1 MDECVADGGTPLRG
15 TATRSGNKHA
25 AFPLIAAALLTD
37 EPVRL
42 YNLPDIA
49 DVRTMLELVE
59 RLGVEVDRHD
69 PHTVSLRARRI
80 TTTTPDPALLRRV
93 RGGLVL
99 MGPLLAREGEARVQ
113 RPGGGQVR
121 RRRTGT
127 ALLRLPAPG
136 HVM

>member
-1 MDECVADGGTPLRG
+1 MDEFVIDGGVPLRG
-15 TATRSGNKHA
+15 TVTPSGNKNA

-49 DVRTMLELVE
+49 DVRTMLALVE

-93 RGGLVL
+93 PGGLGL
-99 MGPLLAREGEARVQ
+99 MGPLLAREGEARGERSGGAQ
-113 RPGGGQVR
+113 IGRRPIG
-121 RRRTGT
+121 
-127 ALLRLPAPG
+127 APALRLPAEA
-136 HVM
+136 

>member
-1 MDECVADGGTPLRG
+1 MCRLLRRLAYHSIVVAMDELVIEGGVPLRG
-15 TATRSGNKHA
+15 TVTPSGNKNA

-49 DVRTMLELVE
+49 DVRTMLALVE

-80 TTTTPDPALLRRV
+80 TTTTPDPALLRRG
-93 RGGLVL
+93 RARPPL
-99 MGPLLAREGEARVQ
+99 M
-113 RPGGGQVR
+113 RP
-121 RRRTGT
+121 
-127 ALLRLPAPG
+127 
-136 HVM
+136 

>member
-1 MDECVADGGTPLRG
+1 MDEFVIDGGVPLRG
-15 TATRSGNKHA
+15 TVTPSGNKNA

-49 DVRTMLELVE
+49 DVRTMLALVE

-99 MGPLLAREGEARVQ
+99 MGPLLAREGEARLQ